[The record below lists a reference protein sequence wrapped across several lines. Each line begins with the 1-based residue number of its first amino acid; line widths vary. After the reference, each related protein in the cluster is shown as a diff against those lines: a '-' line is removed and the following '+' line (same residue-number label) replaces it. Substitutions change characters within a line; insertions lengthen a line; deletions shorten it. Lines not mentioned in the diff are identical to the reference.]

1 MAQQTPKNEFVVGLL
16 GESPN
21 DTNSVRALLGQRY
34 GKRVRFVIISPEIT
48 GSQLD
53 TAKLQKIVLINY
65 RFQKPDLVVVI
76 RDLDAP
82 ETDRRKKVERLLFF
96 RKLNKGLE
104 RKGLFLLNIQA
115 IEALIASD
123 IGPFNQRY
131 ACNCEVPADPM
142 TISDPVTFLKRA
154 TPPNKPTYNEGHCA
168 ELLAAASY
176 DTILANCRYFAA
188 FDAQFKQHI
197 SA

>member
-1 MAQQTPKNEFVVGLL
+1 MAQQTLKSDFVVGLL

-34 GKRVRFVIISPEIT
+34 GERVRFVIISPEIT

-82 ETDRRKKVERLLFF
+82 ETDRRKKLERLLFF

-104 RKGLFLLNIQA
+104 QKGLFLLHIQA
-115 IEALIASD
+115 IEALIAAD
-123 IGPFNQRY
+123 IKPFNRRY
-131 ACNCEVPADPM
+131 ECRCEVQADPM
-142 TISDPVTFLKRA
+142 TIHDPVAFLKRA

-168 ELLAAASY
+168 ELLAAATY
-176 DTILANCRYFAA
+176 DTIVANCRYFAA
-188 FDAQFKQHI
+188 FDAQFRQRI